1 MVAMKTALVTGGS
14 RGIGR
19 EMVRTLCQSG
29 WQVVFSY
36 HQAEEAARALAA
48 SCGAIP
54 VRADFRRDE
63 DTLHLAEAALHH
75 LRHID
80 AVIIN
85 AGISNTGLLC
95 DLSAQDWDSLQAVN
109 LRSAFVLLKP
119 LIPRLVQRQAGSLLF
134 ISSMWGLRGASCE
147 AAYAASKAGLIGLAQ
162 SLAQELGPSGIRVN
176 AIAPGVID
184 TDMLAEYTEEERAD
198 LARRSLLG
206 RIGRPEEVARAAAF
220 LLGDGAAYIT
230 GQVLGVDGGFV

>member
-1 MVAMKTALVTGGS
+1 MKTALITGGS

-19 EMVRTLCQSG
+19 EIVHSLCQSG
-29 WQVVFSY
+29 WRVAFSY
-36 HQAEEAARALAA
+36 HQAKAAALKLAA
-48 SCGAIP
+48 TSGAIP
-54 VRADFRRDE
+54 IQADFNRDA
-63 DTLHLAEAALHH
+63 DILRLAEEAMQQ
-75 LRHID
+75 LRHLD
-80 AVIIN
+80 AVVLN

-95 DLSAQDWDSLQAVN
+95 DLSAQDWDRLQTVN

-119 LIPRLVQRQAGSLLF
+119 LIPHLVQRQSGSLLF

-184 TDMLAEYTEEERAD
+184 TDMIEQYDAEERDA

-220 LLGDGAAYIT
+220 LLGEDAGYIT